1 MAIVKFTREEKV
13 ANLIKDVSS
22 KILASMNWKEGD
34 PPLGENDPVILVEE
48 DAGSGRQRWFI
59 VSDELFRNFAPEV
72 KGLAAM
78 EAVKAH
84 LGDVNMIMRVT
95 QITIIDWSM
104 VSGLGFVSSL
114 PEAIG
119 ARAKKAFEAWKAE
132 ASASANTDDPKPK
145 RSFLRRLWPFGK

>member
-22 KILASMNWKEGD
+22 KIRASMNWKEGD

-59 VSDELFRNFAPEV
+59 VSDELFRNYSQEV
-72 KGLAAM
+72 RGLAAM

-95 QITIIDWSM
+95 QITVVTWAM
-104 VSGLGFVSSL
+104 VAELGFASSI
-114 PEAIG
+114 PEAVG
-119 ARAKKAFEAWKAE
+119 TRAKRALADWQARANAAADVVL
-132 ASASANTDDPKPK
+132 APK